1 MADKNKGKKEG
12 QLNFQYTELV
22 IYGVL
27 FLALVASVFVLNI
40 TIANDS
46 RRDTEQIFCATK
58 QQEFWQRSL
67 RSLLRTQTT
76 QAEVEA
82 ITSDSLLMT
91 MPDQIA
97 LVETKRKIIDTT
109 FTNYRRTIEVFD
121 GTVKALDKA
130 GKLILEGKEYEIDA
144 VTDQRARVFIEDI
157 AQRWYPRA
165 DTMIGVSHQY
175 AGTRK
180 LDANLLLASIDF
192 AIQNDENILTANR
205 EFIVKLGELSTER
218 INSLQRIQILALVA
232 GIAVFIA
239 MAVRLTISLRKQ
251 QQIIAESQGQL
262 IQSEKMASLGQMV
275 AGLAHEMNTPLGFV
289 RNNVEIITE
298 NEKEFHHAL
307 QQSSAVLKDLVKGN
321 YADVEHTIPKAIE
334 KINEIE
340 SIGMIDENRSML
352 EGAIQGLDR
361 IQELI
366 INLKNFSRL
375 DQSMMQSANV
385 NECLDS
391 TLVIA
396 NHILKRHMTVEKH
409 YGQVPNI
416 LCAPSQLNQVF
427 LNIIT
432 NAAHATEDRGRGT
445 LTLKTSVQKDQVVVQ
460 ISDDGPGIPKEI
472 INKIFDPFFTTKPVG
487 KGTGMGL
494 SISKKIIEEGH
505 NGRIDVKTEK
515 GKGTDFFIYL
525 PMKKSEIQ
533 DNEKVFD
540 SAPVFN

>member
-1 MADKNKGKKEG
+1 MADKKDKKEG

-27 FLALVASVFVLNI
+27 FLTLVASVFVLNI

-58 QQEFWQRSL
+58 QQEYWQRSL
-67 RSLLRTQTT
+67 RSLLKTQTT

-91 MPDQIA
+91 MPDQQA
-97 LVETKRKIIDTT
+97 LVETKRKIIDTV
-109 FTNYRRTIEVFD
+109 FTNYRHTIEDFSK
-121 GTVKALDKA
+121 TVKALDK
-130 GKLILEGKEYEIDA
+130 GDNQLRIEGAEYTIDA
-144 VTDQRARVFIEDI
+144 VKDPRARFFIEDI

-165 DTMIGVSHQY
+165 DTLIGVSHQY

-192 AIQNDENILTANR
+192 AIQNDESILTANR

-321 YADVEHTIPKAIE
+321 YADVENTISKAIE

-340 SIGMIDENRSML
+340 GIGMIDENRSML